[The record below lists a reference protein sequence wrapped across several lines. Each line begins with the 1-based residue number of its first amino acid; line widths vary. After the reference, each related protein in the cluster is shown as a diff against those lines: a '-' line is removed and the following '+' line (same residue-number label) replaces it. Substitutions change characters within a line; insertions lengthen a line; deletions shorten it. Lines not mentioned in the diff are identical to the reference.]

1 MSQVVPTG
9 PGWWWA
15 EVTLGPDL
23 PLDPGGVEVVAFRIY
38 EHGGRLYALTPGH
51 RWAGDSGVSGEPV
64 DVTPSILKDS
74 SYSRRWLAPV
84 ASVEEVERLRAVAL
98 AAADWL
104 DEESA
109 KPQGCGRGSCD
120 EAYRVWH
127 ESQVAIAPALGLA
140 EPLCDHVTATL
151 RTLGG
156 AK

>member
-1 MSQVVPTG
+1 MSQVVPTE

-84 ASVEEVERLRAVAL
+84 AGHEEVERLRAEVGTLTL
-98 AAADWL
+98 ACEELLAQAEQLRAAV
-104 DEESA
+104 SA
-109 KPQGCGRGSCD
+109 FVEQ
-120 EAYRVWH
+120 A
-127 ESQVAIAPALGLA
+127 Q
-140 EPLCDHVTATL
+140 L
-151 RTLGG
+151 RGG